1 MKFIKDFFK
10 LEAASGIIIVFA
22 AISALIIANSPYWIS
37 YGLFLDFP
45 VEFRAGTLFIEKPLF
60 LWINDGLMTVFFFLV
75 GLELKRE
82 VMEGELSV
90 STNLVL
96 PVLGAIGG
104 IIVPVLI
111 YIGIN
116 WSDEI
121 AIRGW
126 AIPAATDMALVLGV
140 LSLLGNRVS
149 TQLKIFLVSITLI
162 DDIAAAIIIVLF
174 YTEALSSNYFFIALS
189 LMPVLYIL
197 NRLNVVNII
206 PYFLVGIV
214 LWVVVLKSGIHE
226 ALAGLIL
233 ALFIPLK
240 SKRNSRRSPLKE
252 LEHDLHPVV
261 AFGVL
266 PLFAF
271 ANAGVS
277 LQGIDLEFILHP
289 VSLGIAAGLFVGK
302 QLGVFSFCWVALK
315 SGFVSLPSGI
325 NLIHLYG
332 VSLLCGLGFSRGFF
346 ISSLAFRDTDMIL
359 PFDERLGIIMGT
371 VLSGICGYLVLYWST
386 KNRRDQTKK
395 VIHQ

>member
-10 LEAASGIIIVFA
+10 LEAASGIIIIFA
-22 AISALIIANSPYWIS
+22 AISALVIANSPYWIS

-82 VMEGELSV
+82 VIEGELSV
-90 STNLVL
+90 PTNVVL
-96 PVLGAIGG
+96 PALGAVGG
-104 IIVPVLI
+104 VIVPVII
-111 YIGIN
+111 YVWIN

-121 AIRGW
+121 AIKGW

-174 YTEALSSNYFFIALS
+174 YTGALSSDYLFIALS

-252 LEHDLHPVV
+252 LERDLHPVV

-266 PLFAF
+266 PVFAF

-289 VSLGIAAGLFVGK
+289 VSLGIAMGLFIGK
-302 QLGVFSFCWVALK
+302 QIGVFSFCWIALK
-315 SGFVSLPSGI
+315 SGLVSLPRGI

-359 PFDERLGIIMGT
+359 PFDERLGIIIGT
-371 VLSGICGYLVLYWST
+371 VISGICGYLVLYWST
-386 KNRRDQTKK
+386 RNKSHQTKK
-395 VIHQ
+395 VVHE